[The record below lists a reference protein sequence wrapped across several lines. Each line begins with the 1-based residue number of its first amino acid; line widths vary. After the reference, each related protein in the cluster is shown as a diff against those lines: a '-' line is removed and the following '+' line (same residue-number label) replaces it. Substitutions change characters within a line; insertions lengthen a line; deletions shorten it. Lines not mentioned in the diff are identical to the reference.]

1 MKLFHYICST
11 KEHRV
16 RKGDLPLQQKQ
27 RYGNKQEQMKTL
39 TSAERIV
46 NEKNEYGK
54 KERNKK

>member
-39 TSAERIV
+39 NSAERIV
-46 NEKNEYGK
+46 NGIE
-54 KERNKK
+54 